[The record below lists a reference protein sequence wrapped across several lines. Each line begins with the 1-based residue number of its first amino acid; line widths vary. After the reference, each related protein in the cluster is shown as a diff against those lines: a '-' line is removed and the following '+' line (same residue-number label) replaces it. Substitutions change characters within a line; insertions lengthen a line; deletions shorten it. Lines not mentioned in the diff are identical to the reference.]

1 MLGEANFLLG
11 LQIPKT
17 WKISHILFGPFSFLF
32 LHFPFSALLKFYL
45 EDGRENSRG
54 GGTSEHPLYPPSFFA
69 PMGPLIKLL
78 TKQIV

>member
-45 EDGRENSRG
+45 EDGRENSRVG
-54 GGTSEHPLYPPSFFA
+54 GLVNTPFTPLHF
-69 PMGPLIKLL
+69 LR
-78 TKQIV
+78 QWDR